1 MQRTVLYIAILFLSF
16 AANAQPERILGNWQ
30 LHFPYKDV
38 VGVEDAGSKVYV
50 AGLLSLY
57 SYEKENG
64 NIDIF
69 DKVSPLNDVGVKSID
84 YERNTKVLAIA
95 YENSN
100 LDILVDGK
108 ELVNIPDIKNK
119 VVAGTKNINGVYC
132 FGSKVYLSTDIGL
145 VVINVSKKEVQSA
158 YVIGKTGD
166 NVRVNDAVVTNDILL
181 AATAEGVKLAPV
193 NAANLQNYLSW
204 THFDY
209 SLGLPAKFAAHVEVA
224 NGKYYAAI
232 SDTLFQ
238 FSGGSWSKLAYD
250 SGWVIKNL
258 ETIDG
263 KLYISEWK
271 GNDFARVGILDNS
284 GVLTYVVPP
293 AGVRTLQYQPDNAGN
308 VWVADLY
315 NGMIKNGEK
324 ILPNGPFTTS
334 CFSVKAQ
341 GDNMFVAGGGTNTAF
356 DYTYNVAG
364 MYMLNEANRQWKN
377 YNIYNTQNLQGFLD
391 VIGVSTNSSGTK
403 AYFCSN
409 LDGIA
414 MLRADDGFILHF
426 DYTNS
431 PLEAA
436 VGSPGATRVTS
447 IAVDRDENVW
457 MTNFNTYSPLVLLKA
472 DGTWKRFPLLSLD
485 QLGKKMI
492 IDRNGYKWIPTRKP
506 DGIMVYYEGDDI
518 DNSNDDVTRFLS
530 SGGGNGNLN
539 NVVVNAI
546 VEDKDGD
553 VWVGTDEGIEIFY
566 CAGSVLS
573 QNSCDAQRIVVE
585 RDGFNGY
592 LFGTEVIR
600 SITIDA
606 ANRKWVGTNSGAW
619 LISANGKEELLHF
632 TTENSPLPSN
642 FVSDITVNN
651 TTGEV
656 FFATEK
662 GIASFL
668 GDAISG
674 GETCTGA
681 FVYPNPVKPEY
692 TGPIAIKGLVDDAY
706 VKITDVSGLLVYQGK
721 ANGGQMIWNGND
733 YNGRRAAS
741 GIYTV
746 FSSTPDGKGGKC
758 VGKIAFI
765 N

>member
-1 MQRTVLYIAILFLSF
+1 
-16 AANAQPERILGNWQ
+16 
-30 LHFPYKDV
+30 V
-38 VGVEDAGSKVYV
+38 V
-50 AGLLSLY
+50 
-57 SYEKENG
+57 N
-64 NIDIF
+64 N
-69 DKVSPLNDVGVKSID
+69 N
-84 YERNTKVLAIA
+84 
-95 YENSN
+95 
-100 LDILVDGK
+100 
-108 ELVNIPDIKNK
+108 
-119 VVAGTKNINGVYC
+119 
-132 FGSKVYLSTDIGL
+132 
-145 VVINVSKKEVQSA
+145 
-158 YVIGKTGD
+158 
-166 NVRVNDAVVTNDILL
+166 ILL
-181 AATAEGVKLAPV
+181 AATAEGVKLAPA

-209 SLGLPAKFAAHVEVA
+209 SLGLPAKPAAHVEVA
-224 NGKYYAAI
+224 NSKYYAAI

-238 FSGGSWSKLAYD
+238 FSAGTWSKLAYD

-263 KLYISEWK
+263 KLYISQWYGE
-271 GNDFARVGILDNS
+271 AQSRVGVLDSS
-284 GVLTYVVPP
+284 GVITYLVPP
-293 AGVRTLQYQPDNAGN
+293 IGVRTIQYVPDAVGN
-308 VWVADLY
+308 IWIADLY

-324 ILPNGPFTTS
+324 VLPNGPYTTS
-334 CFSVKAQ
+334 CFALKAQ
-341 GDNMFVAGGGTNTAF
+341 GDNMFVAGGGTNSAF

-364 MYMLNEANRQWKN
+364 MYMLNEVNRSWKN
-377 YNIYNTQNLQGFLD
+377 YNIYNTPALAGFLD
-391 VIGVSTNSSGTK
+391 VIGVAANEAGTR

-414 MLRADDGFILHF
+414 ILNAEDGSVVHY
-426 DYTNS
+426 DYSNS
-431 PLEAA
+431 PLQDA
-436 VGSPGATRVTS
+436 VGSPGATRVTN
-447 IAVDRDENVW
+447 IAVDKNANVW
-457 MTNFNTYSPLVLLKA
+457 MTNFNTYSPLVLLKP
-472 DGTWKRFPLLSLD
+472 DGTWKRFPLLLLD

-518 DNSNDDVTRFLS
+518 DNSNDDVSRFLS
-530 SGGGNGNLN
+530 SGSGNGNLN
-539 NVVVNAI
+539 NVIVNAI